1 MLIRIKETKADLLS
15 LNEKQ
20 LQNTTKLTILQNH
33 QLTTELEYQSKQTEK
48 LLYMNN
54 KMQEQISALR
64 KDIEIHKQVENELAK
79 RSHFCQKVIKKL
91 QERIKELNDDVADAR
106 KGGKAKKKKAAKA
119 VDHEKTNE
127 DLINFLE
134 QKLEEIEKKQSTTQN
149 EYDILKGDYTSLL
162 DKFNLS
168 REKYKR
174 AALLLTDYLDDL
186 LNTTPNL
193 LSHEQDMH
201 LNLDKMH
208 VCVFSPFVL
217 VQQGDA
223 Y

>member
-1 MLIRIKETKADLLS
+1 MDAAKFNA
-15 LNEKQ
+15 
-20 LQNTTKLTILQNH
+20 ILQRQMPLPVWGWCKPNA
-33 QLTTELEYQSKQTEK
+33 TVT
-48 LLYMNN
+48 
-54 KMQEQISALR
+54 
-64 KDIEIHKQVENELAK
+64 VEFAG
-79 RSHFCQKVIKKL
+79 Q
-91 QERIKELNDDVADAR
+91 
-106 KGGKAKKKKAAKA
+106 KKAAKA